1 MSQRSK
7 VIHDFQSLNLGQSRL
22 QITDAGSAIT
32 LGPSHS
38 GDIIAL
44 NATGGSAVTLPTP
57 SDGLYYRFIVTNTGG
72 HVLTAP
78 SACINGAI
86 AVSQYSTSAN
96 FATGPAKSTIRTTT
110 GSLIGDQIT
119 LIGKDNKY
127 FLSGSAG
134 LFNAFVFN
142 V

>member
-7 VIHDFQSLNLGQSRL
+7 VIHDFQSVNLGQSSL
-22 QITDAGSAIT
+22 QITNAGSAIT

-57 SDGLYYRFIVTNTGG
+57 SDGLFYRFVVTNTGA

-78 SACINGAI
+78 SACINGAVAI
-86 AVSQYSTSAN
+86 SQYSTSAN
-96 FATGPAKSTIRTTT
+96 LATGAAKTIIKTTA

-119 LIGKDNKY
+119 LIGKDSKY
-127 FLSGSAG
+127 FLGGVVSMH
-134 LFNAFVFN
+134 NALN
-142 V
+142 IA

>member
-7 VIHDFQSLNLGQSRL
+7 VIHDFQSVNLGQSSL
-22 QITDAGSAIT
+22 QITNAGSAIT

-57 SDGLYYRFIVTNTGG
+57 SDGLFYRFVVTNTGA

-78 SACINGAI
+78 SACINGAVAI
-86 AVSQYSTSAN
+86 SQYSTSAN
-96 FATGPAKSTIRTTT
+96 LATGAAKTIIRTTG

-119 LIGKDNKY
+119 LIGSGSKY
-127 FLSGSAG
+127 FLGGVVSMH
-134 LFNAFVFN
+134 NALYIS
-142 V
+142 

>member
-7 VIHDFQSLNLGQSRL
+7 VIHDFHSVNLGQSQL
-22 QITDAGSAIT
+22 QITDAGSSVT

-44 NATGGSAVTLPTP
+44 NATGGSVVTLPTP
-57 SDGLYYRFIVTNTGG
+57 SDGLFYRFVVTNTGA

-78 SACINGAI
+78 SACINGALAI
-86 AVSQYSTSAN
+86 SQYSTSAN
-96 FATGPAKSTIRTTT
+96 LATGSSKTVIKTTA

-119 LIGKDNKY
+119 LLGKDNKY
-127 FLSGSAG
+127 FLGGVVSM
-134 LFNAFVFN
+134 FNAVN
-142 V
+142 IS

>member
-7 VIHDFQSLNLGQSRL
+7 VVHDFQAINLAQSQL
-22 QITDAGSAIT
+22 QITNADSSIT

-57 SDGLYYRFIVTNTGG
+57 STGLFYRFVVTNTGG

-86 AVSQYSTSAN
+86 SVSQFSTSAN
-96 FATGPAKSTIRTTT
+96 FATGPAKTFIKTTA

-119 LIGKDNKY
+119 LVGIDSKY
-127 FLSGSAG
+127 FLSGSVG
-134 LFNAFVFN
+134 LFNALVFN
-142 V
+142 S